1 MSNSTK
7 IVSNLTPV
15 LVAMTASLA
24 TLKLTGV
31 LTWPWWV
38 VTAPIWG
45 PIAFSIV
52 VWFLILSI
60 MGLVF
65 MMTLVC
71 LK

>member
-7 IVSNLTPV
+7 IVINLTPV
-15 LVAMTASLA
+15 LIAMTAILA
-24 TLKLTGV
+24 ALKLTGV
-31 LTWPWWV
+31 LTWSWWV

-52 VWFLILSI
+52 IWFLILSI
-60 MGLVF
+60 MGLVL
-65 MMTLVC
+65 MTLAL